1 MRYAKSFI
9 LLLILSLLG
18 CAPRVLVQPAADLEK
33 YNRIAVLPFE
43 SDSYLSTVGHQLAD
57 EVVIQLLK
65 KVPDLDI
72 VERTRID
79 ALLEEQNLAKS
90 GYLSPET
97 AIVVGKMLGVK
108 GILTGSISLSVGDVR
123 TTRDNEQRV
132 ATGVATVRFIDVETG
147 KVLWARREKSD
158 YTLFKSFDGTGE
170 SYAVKTDHE
179 MIQEIIDDLAKDVI
193 KPFYPHYEYQ
203 Y

>member
-1 MRYAKSFI
+1 MPFLKRFFI
-9 LLLILSLLG
+9 LLIFVAVG
-18 CAPRVLVQPAADLEK
+18 CAPRVLVQPAVDLER

-43 SDSYLSTVGHQLAD
+43 SDSFLSTVGHQLAD
-57 EVVIQLLK
+57 EVVVQLLR
-65 KVPDLDI
+65 KVPTLDI

-79 ALLEEQNLAKS
+79 ALLQEQNLANR
-90 GYLSPET
+90 GYLSPES
-97 AIVVGKMLGVK
+97 AIAVGKMLGVK
-108 GILTGSISLSVGDVR
+108 AILTGSISLSVGDVR
-123 TTRDNEQRV
+123 TTRENEQRV
-132 ATGVATVRFIDVETG
+132 ASGVATVRFIDVETG

-158 YTLFKSFDGTGE
+158 YTLFKSFGDRGE

-179 MIQEIIDDLAKDVI
+179 MIQEIIDDLAKEVI